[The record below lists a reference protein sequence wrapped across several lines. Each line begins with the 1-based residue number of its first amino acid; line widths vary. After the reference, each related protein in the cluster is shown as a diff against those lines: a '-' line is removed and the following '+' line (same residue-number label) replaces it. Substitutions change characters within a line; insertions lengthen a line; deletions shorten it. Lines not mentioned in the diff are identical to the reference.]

1 VAGPSSVEEYLAGLP
16 DDQRGALERLRRQI
30 AAAAP
35 GAVEAISY
43 GMPTFVLD
51 RRGLVSFAAFN
62 HHCSL
67 FAGRGMVTGKLGE
80 ELRPYAS
87 GRSTLRFTD
96 DEPIPAALV
105 RRIVKARVREIG
117 AAAPAKRRVRR

>member
-1 VAGPSSVEEYLAGLP
+1 MAGPSNVEEYLAGLP

-35 GAVEAISY
+35 GAVETISY

-51 RRGLVSFAAFN
+51 GRGLVSFAAFN

-67 FAGRGMVTGKLGE
+67 FAGRGMVTGALAE

-87 GRSTLRFTD
+87 GRSTLRFTV
-96 DEPIPAALV
+96 DEPIPAALLKK
-105 RRIVKARVREIG
+105 IVKTRVEEIG
-117 AAAPAKRRVRR
+117 AAGPTKRRVRR